1 MWSKRGDFGTDRPGS
16 WNAHRTEVQ
25 HTLLEQPRGDACA
38 TPRSPHSPQHR
49 GQGLCRPDD
58 ASADDGHHR
67 PRPGVLRRGAKRRCR
82 SPAIDNRQSAIDNS
96 PVPRIRVEPL
106 GIEVDAPANE
116 TVMDAVVAHG
126 FFWPVGCAKN
136 GECTNCAMEVLSG
149 IGRLSAMGRYERQ
162 NLLRQRGQRSVED
175 PRLRLACQARV
186 QGDIVV
192 YKSGVRPD
200 TL

>member
-1 MWSKRGDFGTDRPGS
+1 
-16 WNAHRTEVQ
+16 
-25 HTLLEQPRGDACA
+25 
-38 TPRSPHSPQHR
+38 
-49 GQGLCRPDD
+49 
-58 ASADDGHHR
+58 
-67 PRPGVLRRGAKRRCR
+67 
-82 SPAIDNRQSAIDNS
+82 
-96 PVPRIRVEPL
+96 VEPL
-106 GIEVDAPANE
+106 GIEVDSPPNE

-136 GECTNCAMEVLSG
+136 GECTNCAMEVISG

-162 NLLRQRGQRSVED
+162 NLLRQRGPRSVED

-192 YKSGVRPD
+192 YKSGVRFD

>member
-1 MWSKRGDFGTDRPGS
+1 M
-16 WNAHRTEVQ
+16 
-25 HTLLEQPRGDACA
+25 
-38 TPRSPHSPQHR
+38 
-49 GQGLCRPDD
+49 
-58 ASADDGHHR
+58 
-67 PRPGVLRRGAKRRCR
+67 
-82 SPAIDNRQSAIDNS
+82 
-96 PVPRIRVEPL
+96 EPL
-106 GIEVDAPANE
+106 GIEVESPPNE

-162 NLLRQRGQRSVED
+162 NLLRQRGPRSVED

-192 YKSGVRPD
+192 YKTGVRFD